1 MAVLCARA
9 VILGG
14 AVHAEDSVTIFNRS
28 WRRPGALV
36 TVAATS
42 ALGVGLFVAP
52 AVAHT
57 PAWAV
62 TCSEVSVDLVN
73 YTADKENTV
82 TLTVDGKDLLPTE
95 KFGGEFHKKI
105 ELPKHTKELSLHL
118 VVVDG
123 SGNDG
128 SLDDTKTAPVCEDTE
143 PEPEPTPSTTPPTDK
158 PEPTPTEATPEP
170 SKTTAAAE
178 VPSSQPSPAGDD
190 LAETGSS
197 STTPLIAGAA
207 AVILVAGAGIT
218 WAARKRRAVGN

>member
-1 MAVLCARA
+1 MTV
-9 VILGG
+9 
-14 AVHAEDSVTIFNRS
+14 FNRS

-36 TVAATS
+36 TVAAAS

-95 KFGGEFHKKI
+95 TFGGEFHKKI
-105 ELPKHTKELSLHL
+105 ELPEHTKELSLHL

-128 SLDDTKTAPVCEDTE
+128 SLDDTKTAPVCEGTE
-143 PEPEPTPSTTPPTDK
+143 PEPEPSTTPPT
-158 PEPTPTEATPEP
+158 EPTPTPSEAKPEPEP

>member
-1 MAVLCARA
+1 MTV
-9 VILGG
+9 
-14 AVHAEDSVTIFNRS
+14 FNRS

-36 TVAATS
+36 TVAAAG
-42 ALGVGLFVAP
+42 ALGAGLFAAP

-57 PAWAV
+57 PAWTV

-73 YTADKENTV
+73 YTAGAENTV
-82 TLTVDGKDLLPTE
+82 TLSVDGKDLLPTE

-105 ELPKHTKELSLHL
+105 ELPKHDKDLTLHL
-118 VVVDG
+118 VVKDG

-128 SLDDTKTAPVCEDTE
+128 SLDQEKTAPVCEGTE
-143 PEPEPTPSTTPPTDK
+143 PGTEPSTTPPAT
-158 PEPTPTEATPEP
+158 PPAEEPTPEPEP
-170 SKTTAAAE
+170 SKTTEAAE

-218 WAARKRRAVGN
+218 WAARKRRTVEN

>member
-1 MAVLCARA
+1 MAILCARA

-14 AVHAEDSVTIFNRS
+14 AVHAEDSVTVFNRS

-36 TVAATS
+36 TVAAAS

-128 SLDDTKTAPVCEDTE
+128 SLNDTKTAPVCEGE
-143 PEPEPTPSTTPPTDK
+143 PEPSTTPPT
-158 PEPTPTEATPEP
+158 EPTPTPSEAKPEPEPEP

>member
-1 MAVLCARA
+1 MTV
-9 VILGG
+9 
-14 AVHAEDSVTIFNRS
+14 FNRS

-36 TVAATS
+36 TVAAAG
-42 ALGVGLFVAP
+42 ALGVGLFAGP

-73 YTADKENTV
+73 YTAGKENTV
-82 TLTVDGKDLLPTE
+82 TLTVDGKDLLATE

-105 ELPKHTKELSLHL
+105 ELPEHTKELTLRL

-128 SLDDTKTAPVCEDTE
+128 SLDDTKTAPVCEGTE
-143 PEPEPTPSTTPPTDK
+143 PEPEPSTTPPEKPTPPAEEPK
-158 PEPTPTEATPEP
+158 PEPEP
-170 SKTTAAAE
+170 SKTTEAA

-218 WAARKRRAVGN
+218 WAARKRRTVGH

>member
-14 AVHAEDSVTIFNRS
+14 AVSYAEDYVTVFNRS

-36 TVAATS
+36 TVAAAG
-42 ALGVGLFVAP
+42 ALGAGLFAAP

-57 PAWAV
+57 PAWTV

-73 YTADKENTV
+73 YTAGAENTV
-82 TLTVDGKDLLPTE
+82 TLSVDGKDLLPTE

-105 ELPKHTKELSLHL
+105 ELPKHDKDLTLHL
-118 VVVDG
+118 VVKDG

-128 SLDDTKTAPVCEDTE
+128 SLDQEKTAPVCEGTE
-143 PEPEPTPSTTPPTDK
+143 PGTEPSTTPPAT
-158 PEPTPTEATPEP
+158 PPAEEPTPEPEP
-170 SKTTAAAE
+170 SKTTEAAE

-218 WAARKRRAVGN
+218 WAARKRRTVEN

>member
-1 MAVLCARA
+1 MTV
-9 VILGG
+9 
-14 AVHAEDSVTIFNRS
+14 FNRS

-36 TVAATS
+36 TVAAAG
-42 ALGVGLFVAP
+42 ALGVGLFAAP

-62 TCSEVSVDLVN
+62 TCSQVSVDLVN
-73 YTADKENTV
+73 YTASAENTV
-82 TLTVDGKDLLPTE
+82 TLSVDGKELLATE

-105 ELPKHTKELSLHL
+105 ELPEHDKELTLHL
-118 VVVDG
+118 VVKDG

-128 SLDDTKTAPVCEDTE
+128 SLDDTKTAPVCEGS
-143 PEPEPTPSTTPPTDK
+143 EPEPTPSKTPPSDE
-158 PEPTPTEATPEP
+158 PEPTPTEAKPEP
-170 SKTTAAAE
+170 SETTAEAP

>member
-1 MAVLCARA
+1 MTV
-9 VILGG
+9 
-14 AVHAEDSVTIFNRS
+14 FNRS

-36 TVAATS
+36 TVAAAG
-42 ALGVGLFVAP
+42 ALGVGLFAGP

-73 YTADKENTV
+73 YTAGAENTV
-82 TLTVDGKDLLPTE
+82 TLTVDGKELLPTE

-105 ELPKHTKELSLHL
+105 ELPEHTKELSLHL
-118 VVVDG
+118 VVKDG

-128 SLDDTKTAPVCEDTE
+128 SLDDTKTAPVCEGTE
-143 PEPEPTPSTTPPTDK
+143 PEPEPSTTPPD
-158 PEPTPTEATPEP
+158 EPTPTPPAEEPKPEP
-170 SKTTAAAE
+170 SKTTAAA

-218 WAARKRRAVGN
+218 WAARKRRTVGN

>member
-1 MAVLCARA
+1 MAILCARA

-14 AVHAEDSVTIFNRS
+14 AVHAEDSVTVFNRS

-36 TVAATS
+36 TVAAAS

-82 TLTVDGKDLLPTE
+82 TLTVDGKELLPTE

-128 SLDDTKTAPVCEDTE
+128 SLNDTKTAPVCEGE
-143 PEPEPTPSTTPPTDK
+143 PEPSTTPPT
-158 PEPTPTEATPEP
+158 EPTPTPSEAKPEPEPEP

>member
-1 MAVLCARA
+1 MAILCARA
-9 VILGG
+9 VILVG
-14 AVHAEDSVTIFNRS
+14 AVHAEDSVTVFNRS

-36 TVAATS
+36 TVAAAS

-128 SLDDTKTAPVCEDTE
+128 SLNDTKTAPVCEGE
-143 PEPEPTPSTTPPTDK
+143 PEPSTTPPT
-158 PEPTPTEATPEP
+158 EPTPTPSEAKPEPEPEP

>member
-1 MAVLCARA
+1 MTV
-9 VILGG
+9 
-14 AVHAEDSVTIFNRS
+14 FNRS

-36 TVAATS
+36 TVAAAG
-42 ALGVGLFVAP
+42 ALGVGLFAAP

-73 YTADKENTV
+73 YTADAENTV
-82 TLTVDGKDLLPTE
+82 TLSVDGKELLATE

-105 ELPKHTKELSLHL
+105 ELPKHDKELTLHL
-118 VVVDG
+118 VVKDG

-128 SLDDTKTAPVCEDTE
+128 SLDDTKTAPVCEGT
-143 PEPEPTPSTTPPTDK
+143 EPEPTPSTTPPSDE
-158 PEPTPTEATPEP
+158 PEPTPTEAKPEP
-170 SKTTAAAE
+170 SKTTAAAA

>member
-1 MAVLCARA
+1 MTV
-9 VILGG
+9 
-14 AVHAEDSVTIFNRS
+14 FNRS

-36 TVAATS
+36 TVAAAG
-42 ALGVGLFVAP
+42 ALGVGLFAGP

-73 YTADKENTV
+73 YTAGAENTV

-105 ELPKHTKELSLHL
+105 ELPEHTKELTLHL
-118 VVVDG
+118 VVKDG

-128 SLDDTKTAPVCEDTE
+128 SLDDTKTAPVCEGTE
-143 PEPEPTPSTTPPTDK
+143 PEPEPSTTPPD
-158 PEPTPTEATPEP
+158 EPTPTPPAEEPKPEP
-170 SKTTAAAE
+170 SKTTAAA

-207 AVILVAGAGIT
+207 AVVLVAGAGIT
-218 WAARKRRAVGN
+218 WAARKRRTVGN

>member
-1 MAVLCARA
+1 MTV
-9 VILGG
+9 
-14 AVHAEDSVTIFNRS
+14 FNRS

-36 TVAATS
+36 TVAAAG
-42 ALGVGLFVAP
+42 ALGVGLFAAP

-73 YTADKENTV
+73 YTADAENTV
-82 TLTVDGKDLLPTE
+82 TLSVDGKELLATE

-105 ELPKHTKELSLHL
+105 ELPEHDKELTLHL
-118 VVVDG
+118 VVKDG

-128 SLDDTKTAPVCEDTE
+128 SLDDTKTAPVCEGS
-143 PEPEPTPSTTPPTDK
+143 EPEPTPSTTPPSDE
-158 PEPTPTEATPEP
+158 PEPTPTEAEPEP
-170 SKTTAAAE
+170 SKTTAAAA

-197 STTPLIAGAA
+197 SATPLIAGAA

>member
-1 MAVLCARA
+1 MAILCARA

-14 AVHAEDSVTIFNRS
+14 AVHAEDSVTVFNRS

-36 TVAATS
+36 TVAAAS

-82 TLTVDGKDLLPTE
+82 TLTVDGKELLPTE

-128 SLDDTKTAPVCEDTE
+128 SLNDTKTAPVCEGE
-143 PEPEPTPSTTPPTDK
+143 PEPSTTPPT
-158 PEPTPTEATPEP
+158 EPTPTPSEAKPEPEP

>member
-1 MAVLCARA
+1 MAILCARA
-9 VILGG
+9 VILDG
-14 AVHAEDSVTIFNRS
+14 AVHAEDSVTVFNRS

-36 TVAATS
+36 TVAAAG
-42 ALGVGLFVAP
+42 ALGVGLFAGP

-73 YTADKENTV
+73 YTASAENTV
-82 TLTVDGKDLLPTE
+82 SLTVDGKELLATE

-105 ELPKHTKELSLHL
+105 ALPEHDKELKLHI
-118 VVVDG
+118 VVKDG

-128 SLDDTKTAPVCEDTE
+128 SLDESKTAPVCEGEE
-143 PEPEPTPSTTPPTDK
+143 PEPSPSTTPPTDE
-158 PEPTPTEATPEP
+158 PEPTPSEAEPEP
-170 SKTTAAAE
+170 SKTSSAPAD

>member
-1 MAVLCARA
+1 MTV
-9 VILGG
+9 
-14 AVHAEDSVTIFNRS
+14 FNRS

-36 TVAATS
+36 TVAAAG

-95 KFGGEFHKKI
+95 KFGGEYHKKI
-105 ELPKHTKELSLHL
+105 ELPEHTEELTLHL
-118 VVVDG
+118 VVEDG

-128 SLDDTKTAPVCEDTE
+128 SLDDTKTAPVCEGNE
-143 PEPEPTPSTTPPTDK
+143 PGPEPSTTPPD
-158 PEPTPTEATPEP
+158 EPTPTPPAEEPKPEP
-170 SKTTAAAE
+170 SKTTAAA
-178 VPSSQPSPAGDD
+178 VPSSQPSPAGDN

-218 WAARKRRAVGN
+218 WAARKRRTVGN

>member
-1 MAVLCARA
+1 MAILCARA

-14 AVHAEDSVTIFNRS
+14 AVHAEDSVTVFNRS

-36 TVAATS
+36 TVAAAS

-128 SLDDTKTAPVCEDTE
+128 SLNDTKTAPVCEGE
-143 PEPEPTPSTTPPTDK
+143 PEPSTTPPT
-158 PEPTPTEATPEP
+158 EPTPTPSEAKPEPEP

>member
-1 MAVLCARA
+1 MTV
-9 VILGG
+9 
-14 AVHAEDSVTIFNRS
+14 FNRS

-36 TVAATS
+36 TVAAAS

-128 SLDDTKTAPVCEDTE
+128 SLNDTKTAPVCEGE
-143 PEPEPTPSTTPPTDK
+143 PEPSTTPPT
-158 PEPTPTEATPEP
+158 EPTPTPSEAKPEPEPEP

>member
-1 MAVLCARA
+1 MTV
-9 VILGG
+9 
-14 AVHAEDSVTIFNRS
+14 FNRS

-36 TVAATS
+36 TVAAAS

-82 TLTVDGKDLLPTE
+82 TLTVDGKELLPTE

-128 SLDDTKTAPVCEDTE
+128 SLNDTKTAPVCEGE
-143 PEPEPTPSTTPPTDK
+143 PEPSTTPPT
-158 PEPTPTEATPEP
+158 EPTPTPSEAKPEPEPEP

>member
-9 VILGG
+9 VILDG
-14 AVHAEDSVTIFNRS
+14 AVHAEDSVTVFNRS

-36 TVAATS
+36 TVAAAS

-105 ELPKHTKELSLHL
+105 ELPEHTKELTLHL

-128 SLDDTKTAPVCEDTE
+128 SLDDTKTAPVCEDNE
-143 PEPEPTPSTTPPTDK
+143 PEPEPSTTPPTE
-158 PEPTPTEATPEP
+158 PEPTPTEAKPEPEP
-170 SKTTAAAE
+170 SKTTPAAE

>member
-1 MAVLCARA
+1 MTV
-9 VILGG
+9 
-14 AVHAEDSVTIFNRS
+14 FNRS

-36 TVAATS
+36 TVAAAG
-42 ALGVGLFVAP
+42 ALGVGLFAAP

-73 YTADKENTV
+73 YTADAENTV
-82 TLTVDGKDLLPTE
+82 TLSVDGKELLATE

-105 ELPKHTKELSLHL
+105 ELPEHDKELTLHL
-118 VVVDG
+118 VVKDG

-128 SLDDTKTAPVCEDTE
+128 SLDDTKTAPVCEGN
-143 PEPEPTPSTTPPTDK
+143 EPEPTPSTTPPSDE

-170 SKTTAAAE
+170 SKTTAAAA

>member
-1 MAVLCARA
+1 MTV
-9 VILGG
+9 
-14 AVHAEDSVTIFNRS
+14 FNRS

-36 TVAATS
+36 TVAAAG

-82 TLTVDGKDLLPTE
+82 TLTVDGKDLLSTE

-105 ELPKHTKELSLHL
+105 ELPEHTEKLTLHL

-128 SLDDTKTAPVCEDTE
+128 SLDDTKTAPVCEGTEPETTPPQTPPEEPETTPPPVEE
-143 PEPEPTPSTTPPTDK
+143 PEPETETTEPTD
-158 PEPTPTEATPEP
+158 
-170 SKTTAAAE
+170 AAA

>member
-1 MAVLCARA
+1 MTV
-9 VILGG
+9 
-14 AVHAEDSVTIFNRS
+14 FNRS

-36 TVAATS
+36 TVAAAG
-42 ALGVGLFVAP
+42 ALGVGLFAAP

-82 TLTVDGKDLLPTE
+82 TLTVDGKDLLSTE

-128 SLDDTKTAPVCEDTE
+128 SLNDTKTAPVCEGE
-143 PEPEPTPSTTPPTDK
+143 PEPETTPPT
-158 PEPTPTEATPEP
+158 EPTPTPPAEEPTPEPEP
-170 SKTTAAAE
+170 SKTSAAA

>member
-1 MAVLCARA
+1 MTV
-9 VILGG
+9 
-14 AVHAEDSVTIFNRS
+14 FNRS

-36 TVAATS
+36 TVAAAG
-42 ALGVGLFVAP
+42 ALGAGLFAAP

-82 TLTVDGKDLLPTE
+82 TLTVDGKNLLPTE
-95 KFGGEFHKKI
+95 TFGGEFHKKI
-105 ELPKHTKELSLHL
+105 ELPKHTKELSLNL

-128 SLDDTKTAPVCEDTE
+128 SLNDTKTAPVCEGTE
-143 PEPEPTPSTTPPTDK
+143 PEPEPSTTPPT
-158 PEPTPTEATPEP
+158 EPTPTPPAEEPTPEP
-170 SKTTAAAE
+170 SKTSAAA

>member
-1 MAVLCARA
+1 MTV
-9 VILGG
+9 
-14 AVHAEDSVTIFNRS
+14 FNRS

-36 TVAATS
+36 TVAAAG
-42 ALGVGLFVAP
+42 ALGVGLFAGP

-73 YTADKENTV
+73 YTAGAENTV

-105 ELPKHTKELSLHL
+105 ELPEHTKELTLHL
-118 VVVDG
+118 VVKDG

-128 SLDDTKTAPVCEDTE
+128 SLDDTKTAPVCEGTE
-143 PEPEPTPSTTPPTDK
+143 PEPEPSTTPPD
-158 PEPTPTEATPEP
+158 EPTPTPPAEEPKPEP
-170 SKTTAAAE
+170 SKTTAAA

-218 WAARKRRAVGN
+218 WAARKRRTVGN

>member
-1 MAVLCARA
+1 MTV
-9 VILGG
+9 
-14 AVHAEDSVTIFNRS
+14 FNRS

-36 TVAATS
+36 TVAAAG
-42 ALGVGLFVAP
+42 ALGVGLFAGP

-73 YTADKENTV
+73 YTAGKENTV
-82 TLTVDGKDLLPTE
+82 TLTVDGKELLAAE

-105 ELPKHTKELSLHL
+105 ELPEHTKELTLRL

-128 SLDDTKTAPVCEDTE
+128 SLDDSKTAPVCEAE
-143 PEPEPTPSTTPPTDK
+143 PAPSTTPPE
-158 PEPTPTEATPEP
+158 EPTPPAEEPKPEPEP
-170 SKTTAAAE
+170 SKTTEAA

-218 WAARKRRAVGN
+218 WAARKRRTVGH

>member
-9 VILGG
+9 VILDG
-14 AVHAEDSVTIFNRS
+14 AVHAEDSVTVFNRS

-36 TVAATS
+36 TVAAAS

-105 ELPKHTKELSLHL
+105 ELPKHDKELTLHL

-128 SLDDTKTAPVCEDTE
+128 SLDDTKTAPVCEDNE
-143 PEPEPTPSTTPPTDK
+143 PEPEPSTTPPTE
-158 PEPTPTEATPEP
+158 PEPTPTEAKPEPEP
-170 SKTTAAAE
+170 SKTTPAAE

>member
-1 MAVLCARA
+1 MTV
-9 VILGG
+9 
-14 AVHAEDSVTIFNRS
+14 FNRS

-36 TVAATS
+36 TVAAAG

-95 KFGGEFHKKI
+95 KFGGEFHRKI
-105 ELPKHTKELSLHL
+105 ELPEHDKKLTLHI
-118 VVVDG
+118 VVKDG

-128 SLDDTKTAPVCEDTE
+128 SLDETKTAPVCEGN
-143 PEPEPTPSTTPPTDK
+143 EPEPTPSTTPPTDE

-170 SKTTAAAE
+170 STSSPAAE

-197 STTPLIAGAA
+197 STTPLIAAAA

-218 WAARKRRAVGN
+218 WAARKRRTVGN

>member
-1 MAVLCARA
+1 MTV
-9 VILGG
+9 
-14 AVHAEDSVTIFNRS
+14 FNRS

-36 TVAATS
+36 TVAAAG
-42 ALGVGLFVAP
+42 ALGVGLFAGS

-73 YTADKENTV
+73 YTAGAENTV
-82 TLTVDGKDLLPTE
+82 SLTVDGKDLLPTE

-105 ELPKHTKELSLHL
+105 ELPEHTKELTLHL
-118 VVVDG
+118 VVKDG

-128 SLDDTKTAPVCEDTE
+128 SLDDTKTAPVCEGTE
-143 PEPEPTPSTTPPTDK
+143 PEPEPSTTPPD
-158 PEPTPTEATPEP
+158 EPTPTPPAEEPKPEP
-170 SKTTAAAE
+170 SKTTAAA

-218 WAARKRRAVGN
+218 WASRKRRTVGN